1 SLIHCAIAFCCAVDP
16 AAVSD
21 PELQVIPA
29 PPGLVDEL
37 GLPPVSE
44 PHAVRSSPAPISEPS
59 ATRRCGRFTKPPN
72 VRTEPERNRERT
84 AAGATYKILR
94 GFKVDMGY
102 LEDEQLMNVPPQ
114 EKDTSLVQRNARN
127 AS

>member
-1 SLIHCAIAFCCAVDP
+1 M
-16 AAVSD
+16 
-21 PELQVIPA
+21 
-29 PPGLVDEL
+29 
-37 GLPPVSE
+37 
-44 PHAVRSSPAPISEPS
+44 SEPS
-59 ATRRCGRFTKPPN
+59 LSATASD
-72 VRTEPERNRERT
+72 T